1 MTTFAVGDIARIVNR
16 RSPNRYQTGTIL
28 RITGNVA
35 YINIGTH
42 ELYGDRFA
50 VRLSSLEHSNKP
62 AKFA

>member
-1 MTTFAVGDIARIVNR
+1 MSNFNIGDIVRINNR
-16 RSPNRYQTGTIL
+16 RSPNRYQTGTIM
-28 RITGNVA
+28 RITNRVA

-50 VRLSSLEHSNKP
+50 VHLSSLEHSNKP